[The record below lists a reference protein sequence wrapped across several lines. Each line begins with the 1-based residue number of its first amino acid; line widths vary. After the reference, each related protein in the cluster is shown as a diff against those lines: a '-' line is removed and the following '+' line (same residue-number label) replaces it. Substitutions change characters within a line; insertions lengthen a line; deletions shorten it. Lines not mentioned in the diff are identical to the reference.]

1 MSTPQFTPM
10 TNDDL
15 PEILYIER
23 ASFPTPWTEYTFRV
37 EINQNERAFYF
48 VLRSSANGGT
58 GAAGTAGAAGTVG
71 AADGLLPPI
80 LAYGGYWVLGDEAHI
95 VTIASHPLLRRN
107 GFGELMF
114 LHLLDRAREAA
125 INAVTLEVRAG
136 NLPAQGLY
144 TKCGFKQVGLRKRYY
159 RDNDEDA
166 LLMTLFDIDQPAV
179 WEPLAATLAR
189 LEAAFEG
196 PAGDKGKW

>member
-1 MSTPQFTPM
+1 MATPHFTPM
-10 TNDDL
+10 TNADL
-15 PEILYIER
+15 PEVLILER

-48 VLRSSANGGT
+48 VLRSSRNGD
-58 GAAGTAGAAGTVG
+58 AGDAG
-71 AADGLLPPI
+71 LPPI

-95 VTIASHPLLRRN
+95 VTIASHPTYRRQ

-114 LHLLDRAREAA
+114 LHLIDRAREAA

-144 TKCGFKQVGLRKRYY
+144 TKYGFVQVGLRKRYY

-166 LLMTLFDIDQPAV
+166 LLMTLYDIDKPAV
-179 WEPLAATLAR
+179 WEPLAGALAR
-189 LEAAFEG
+189 LEGAFAQPGAAV
-196 PAGDKGKW
+196 